1 MEMQKDWKGRTV
13 AGFVLERYLGG
24 SVYLTSYESQPA
36 AIKLIPRNPEQELRW
51 AEAVELSHPNL
62 ISIFL
67 SGEDGDVSYCVM
79 EFADE
84 NLAQVL
90 PERPLSAVE
99 TRDMLPPALAA
110 LDYLHKK
117 GLVHSNLKPSNVM
130 AAGDRLKLSSDRL
143 RRAGD
148 PPDFAA
154 GPYDPPDRATLSP
167 AWDVWSLGIVLIE
180 VLTQRRQGPP
190 SNLPQPFASIA
201 HRCLQPKTQDRWTAA
216 EMSAYLADP
225 DPEPETRRPRPF
237 TVPPAV
243 WGFLALA
250 AVLVGGVIWK
260 RTETTTPAPAPAPV
274 VRSAQPVPD
283 APAQAPPADEKPSR
297 KSKKTGA
304 KTTAPAQEPAAAAN
318 ASQPMP
324 NILPEARSGI
334 RGRVRVSVKVD
345 VDPSGA
351 VTNAAVAQHSGSKY
365 FDARSLEAARQWT
378 FAPGAAPQQWIV
390 QFEFLPSGT
399 KATQRRVSP

>member
-1 MEMQKDWKGRTV
+1 MRKDWEGRTID
-13 AGFVLERYLGG
+13 GFVLERYLGG
-24 SVYLTSYESQPA
+24 SVFQTTLESQTA

-51 AEAVELSHPNL
+51 AEAAELSHPNL
-62 ISIFL
+62 IRIFL
-67 SGEDGDVSYCVM
+67 SGEDADVSYCVM

-90 PERPLSAVE
+90 PERPLSAAE
-99 TRDMLPPALAA
+99 TRDMLAPALAA

-117 GLVHSNLKPSNVM
+117 GLVHSNLKPSNIM
-130 AAGDRLKLSSDRL
+130 AAGDRLKISSDRL

-148 PPDFAA
+148 SPDFAA

-190 SNLPQPFASIA
+190 SNLPQPFAAIA
-201 HRCLQPKTQDRWTAA
+201 HRCLQPKAQDRWAVPEIA
-216 EMSAYLADP
+216 AYLA
-225 DPEPETRRPRPF
+225 DPEPETRRHRPF

-250 AVLVGGVIWK
+250 AVMVAGVMWK
-260 RTETTTPAPAPAPV
+260 RSDTSTPAQAPPV

-283 APAQAPPADEKPSR
+283 APPLAPPQAEKPAR
-297 KSKKTGA
+297 KSKKTMA
-304 KTTAPAQEPAAAAN
+304 KTAAPAHEPAAAPNAN
-318 ASQPMP
+318 QPMP

-351 VTNAAVAQHSGSKY
+351 VTNAAVAQHSSSKY

-378 FAPGAAPQQWIV
+378 FAPAAAPQQWV
-390 QFEFLPSGT
+390 VEFEFLASGT

>member
-1 MEMQKDWKGRTV
+1 MQKDWEGRSIG
-13 AGFVLERYLGG
+13 GFLLERYLGG
-24 SVYLTSYESQPA
+24 SVFQTTYEAQPA

-51 AEAVELSHPNL
+51 AEAAELAHPNL
-62 ISIFL
+62 VRIFL
-67 SGEDGDVSYCVM
+67 SGEEGDISYCVM

-90 PERPLSAVE
+90 PERPLSVAE
-99 TRDMLPPALAA
+99 TREMLAPALAA
-110 LDYLHKK
+110 LDHLHKQ
-117 GLVHSNLKPSNVM
+117 GLVHSNLKPSNIM
-130 AAGDRLKLSSDRL
+130 AAGDRLKLSPDRL
-143 RRAGD
+143 RRRGD

-154 GPYDPPDRATLSP
+154 SPYDPPDRATLSP

-201 HRCLQPKTQDRWTAA
+201 HRCLQPNAEDRWTVPEIA
-216 EMSAYLADP
+216 AYLRDP
-225 DPEPETRRPRPF
+225 AAGARRHRAF
-237 TVPPAV
+237 TVPAAV

-250 AVLVGGVIWK
+250 AVLVGGVLWK
-260 RTETTTPAPAPAPV
+260 RTDTPAPAKMPPP
-274 VRSAQPVPD
+274 VRSAQSVPD
-283 APAQAPPADEKPSR
+283 APPVAAAEPEKPSR
-297 KSKKTGA
+297 KSKKTA
-304 KTTAPAQEPAAAAN
+304 SKASAPVQEPAAAAN
-318 ASQPMP
+318 PSQPMP

-334 RGRVRVSVKVD
+334 RGHIRVSVKLD

-351 VTNAAVAQHSGSKY
+351 VTNAAISQHSGSKY

-378 FAPGAAPQQWIV
+378 FGASGSPQQWIV

-399 KATQRRVSP
+399 KATQRRAGP